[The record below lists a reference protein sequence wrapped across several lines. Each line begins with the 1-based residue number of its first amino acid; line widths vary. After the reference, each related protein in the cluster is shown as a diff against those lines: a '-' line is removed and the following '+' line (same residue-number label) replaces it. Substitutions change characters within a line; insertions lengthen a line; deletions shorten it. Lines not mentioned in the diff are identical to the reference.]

1 LARAGSPEIETKAF
15 VPATLIPLTAFD
27 ATSDTPPGPGT
38 FSKAFKTSASFAT
51 GAAPRRLHLAV
62 FCAEWA
68 RKSTGQ

>member
-1 LARAGSPEIETKAF
+1 
-15 VPATLIPLTAFD
+15 LIPLTAFD